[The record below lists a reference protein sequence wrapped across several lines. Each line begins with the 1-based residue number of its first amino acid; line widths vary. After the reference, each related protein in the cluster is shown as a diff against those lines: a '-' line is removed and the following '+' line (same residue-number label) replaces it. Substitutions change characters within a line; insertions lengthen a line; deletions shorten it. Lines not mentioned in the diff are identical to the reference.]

1 MFCSH
6 LLTSSL
12 FKKILLSKIPI
23 QVGRSGKETLSLFP
37 RWCREAGRVRSRLV
51 LLQSREQSWI
61 SSRQL
66 DPTATWCVPCGGV
79 GGGGG
84 HKHPHLEPS
93 LPILAGVLR
102 TRLWSLSHVRPF
114 VTPWTLVHQAPLS
127 MGFSRREYWSGLPF
141 PSPLVNVRRVL
152 YPLEADRR
160 SSPPREAAAFYAF
173 LRQGHRNR
181 APE

>member
-84 HKHPHLEPS
+84 PPSESKGNDHRKRHPPWVGPGLQVCLPLSWLTLAHLSFPPPLSCHRTPQTSGQDVAS
-93 LPILAGVLR
+93 LPNPALLPAPC
-102 TRLWSLSHVRPF
+102 SLP
-114 VTPWTLVHQAPLS
+114 TPQTTPAP
-127 MGFSRREYWSGLPF
+127 
-141 PSPLVNVRRVL
+141 
-152 YPLEADRR
+152 
-160 SSPPREAAAFYAF
+160 
-173 LRQGHRNR
+173 
-181 APE
+181 